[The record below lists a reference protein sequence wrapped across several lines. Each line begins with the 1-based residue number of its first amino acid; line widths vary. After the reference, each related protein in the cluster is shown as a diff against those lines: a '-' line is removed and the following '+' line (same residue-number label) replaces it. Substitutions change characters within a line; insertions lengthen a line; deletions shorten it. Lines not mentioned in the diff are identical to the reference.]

1 MQRFKNIFLVC
12 PCDQATLERATS
24 LARSN
29 HAKLSAIRVERELTG
44 TSLMTSLGSPALKL
58 QGLLVKEYQN
68 PIEGIHRPRTEGGRQ
83 ILWRWREP
91 PESQKQ
97 KLKSPE
103 GDTSLWW
110 PPRLCRPPGWMFGI
124 RSGGLRHR
132 QGMYGLR
139 PESRIPARNKI
150 CANQSH
156 CKAN

>member
-44 TSLMTSLGSPALKL
+44 TSLMTSLGSPALEL
-58 QGLLVKEYQN
+58 QGLLVKEYQTQLKEFIDPVRKEGDKSFGGGVSHRN
-68 PIEGIHRPRTEGGRQ
+68 PKTEAQ
-83 ILWRWREP
+83 
-91 PESQKQ
+91 
-97 KLKSPE
+97 SPE

-132 QGMYGLR
+132 QGMYR
-139 PESRIPARNKI
+139 PPA
-150 CANQSH
+150 
-156 CKAN
+156 